1 MSRLEEIRDQIK
13 TRAVESWEK
22 FKETEIYQKLS
33 DRYQTLSPSGQK
45 IVKFLSVFLVI
56 LIVAFIP
63 LSQLT
68 VSKEMVA
75 QFEQQRQLI
84 RDMFKTYRESSSN
97 TLLTQPPSSDMLM
110 GSVNSLL
117 QSEQLIPEQIQGVAL
132 GSSEGRLIPQNL
144 LSEVIDVRLAKLNL
158 RQVVDI
164 GTKLS
169 NISQAVKVKDILM
182 HANNELAGY
191 FDVTYKLYALK
202 VPAPPVEAPPEPERK
217 NTKGTDSENKNSK
230 KSAGDE

>member
-13 TRAVESWEK
+13 NRSVESWEK

-45 IVKFLSVFLVI
+45 IVKFLAVFFVI
-56 LIVAFIP
+56 LIVVFIP
-63 LSQLT
+63 MSQLS

-97 TLLTQPPSSDMLM
+97 ALLSQPPNSDTLI

-144 LSEVIDVRLAKLNL
+144 LNEVIDIRLAKLNL

-169 NISQAVKVKDILM
+169 NISQAVKLKDILM
-182 HANNELAGY
+182 NANTELAGY

-202 VPAPPVEAPPEPERK
+202 VPAPPTEIPPEPERK
-217 NTKGTDSENKNSK
+217 NSKTDDAKK

>member
-13 TRAVESWEK
+13 TRAVESWDK
-22 FKETEIYQKLS
+22 FKETELYQKLS
-33 DRYQTLSPSGQK
+33 DRYQSLSPSGQK
-45 IVKFLSVFLVI
+45 IVRFLSVFLVI
-56 LIVAFIP
+56 LIIAFIP
-63 LSQLT
+63 MSQLT

-84 RDMFKTYRESSSN
+84 RDMFKTYRESSAN
-97 TLLTQPPSSDMLM
+97 ALLPQPPASDMLI

-117 QSEQLIPEQIQGVAL
+117 QGEQLIPEQIQAVTL

-144 LSEVIDVRLAKLNL
+144 LNEVVDVRLAKLNL

-169 NISQAVKVKDILM
+169 NINQAVKLKDLLM
-182 HANNELAGY
+182 SANNELAGY

-202 VPAPPVEAPPEPERK
+202 VPATPIEAPPEPERK
-217 NTKGTDSENKNSK
+217 SNTGAGSTPKN
-230 KSAGDE
+230 SAGDE